1 MKNKK
6 KCWPF
11 LPSATGWDEI
21 GIVDG
26 IVLSFSSGPAGN
38 FSGKFWG
45 ILSARDADSRFGP
58 ISAAHSLAPHSNLSP
73 NHTHIIVVTT
83 PKIYYER
90 IRGSNLEI
98 IKSAIILTFSNLNF
112 QRPPGMILS
121 ATLALT
127 FGRLPYLWIKWQD
140 LGVFLLFA
148 EYNDNQD
155 VYKRMRYMFCFFTTI
170 S

>member
-1 MKNKK
+1 MKNNK

-112 QRPPGMILS
+112 QRPPGI
-121 ATLALT
+121 
-127 FGRLPYLWIKWQD
+127 F
-140 LGVFLLFA
+140 FA
-148 EYNDNQD
+148 EKFEPLPSFSIVWLKVFPWLSSKSTG
-155 VYKRMRYMFCFFTTI
+155 VYFIATFAFV
-170 S
+170 